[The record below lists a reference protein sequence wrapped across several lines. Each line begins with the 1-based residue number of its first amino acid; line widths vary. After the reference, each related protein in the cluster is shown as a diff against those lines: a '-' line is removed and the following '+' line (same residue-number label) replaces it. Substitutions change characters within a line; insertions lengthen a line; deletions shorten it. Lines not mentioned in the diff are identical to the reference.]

1 MDVVDWVETTTRRTP
16 SSVVDRVEPTVRDHS
31 AGMVGRKSTMVRVD
45 GMVLLEVEDKVEQ
58 ATRALRARLAALVEN
73 LAFCPLFG
81 TYRWMC
87 G

>member
-1 MDVVDWVETTTRRTP
+1 MVDRVETVVRRTS

-31 AGMVGRKSTMVRVD
+31 VEMVNREASVVRMD
-45 GMVLLEVEDKVEQ
+45 GVVLLAVEDEASKP
-58 ATRALRARLAALVEN
+58 TRMLRARLVTSAEN
-73 LAFCPLFG
+73 LAFSPLYFG